1 MKVEKTIIEGVY
13 IVTPKTFGDNR
24 GWFME
29 SYSEKAFIEA
39 GIGKINFVQDNH
51 SFNAQKGTLRG
62 LHFQLNPKAQAKLVR
77 VISGAMIDVVVD
89 IRKGSPTY
97 KKWISVELSAENKK
111 QIYMPRGMAHG
122 YVTLTDNVEVHYKE
136 DNLYAPQTESGI
148 IYNDPELNIN
158 WGVNNP
164 ILSEKDKKM
173 PLFKDSI
180 INFVYGEDE

>member
-29 SYSEKAFIEA
+29 SYSANRYKEY
-39 GIGKINFVQDNH
+39 GIMADFVQDDH

-77 VISGAMIDVVVD
+77 VIRGAMIDVVVD

-122 YVTLTDNVEVHYKE
+122 YVTLTDNVEVNYKV
-136 DNLYAPQTESGI
+136 DNFYAPETESGI
-148 IYNDPELNIN
+148 MYNDPELNIN
-158 WGVNNP
+158 WGIDNP

>member
-29 SYSEKAFIEA
+29 SYSANRYKEY
-39 GIGKINFVQDNH
+39 GIMADFVQDDH

-77 VISGAMIDVVVD
+77 VIRGAMIDVVVD

-97 KKWISVELSAENKK
+97 KNGYQWNYQQKIRNKY
-111 QIYMPRGMAHG
+111 ICR
-122 YVTLTDNVEVHYKE
+122 EVWHM
-136 DNLYAPQTESGI
+136 DMLHLLI
-148 IYNDPELNIN
+148 
-158 WGVNNP
+158 
-164 ILSEKDKKM
+164 M
-173 PLFKDSI
+173 
-180 INFVYGEDE
+180 